1 MWRIPAP
8 LSSLSAVAA
17 SLFLCRGATASAL
30 GRVAAPLQPCL
41 RAVLRGGAGGRSN
54 RPHAPPFRQHGSVGR
69 GCDHGRRRGVDK
81 AACNWFAAGFCKYA
95 KACAARGAPCCDSE
109 RMLDLEDAWVGGR
122 QPPMA
127 AGTGT
132 VPAAKAPLPN
142 DGDPVAVECLLVLDI
157 EGGSRDVPGEDEII
171 ELPVAIVNLITRAEE
186 ARFHRFVRPSSWDRL
201 LGSEEASR
209 SRFPLSACVRACDC
223 ERPSVDVR
231 AHVHG
236 RMRACACMWGNNSAR
251 HAPQFRLDTT
261 RSSGMRIH
269 TRHTRTAA
277 PTNPSQCGV

>member
-1 MWRIPAP
+1 MRGIPAP
-8 LSSLSAVAA
+8 LSSWSAVAA

-30 GRVAAPLQPCL
+30 GRAAAPLQPCL

-69 GCDHGRRRGVDK
+69 GCDHGRRGRRRGGVDK

-95 KACAARGAPCCDSE
+95 QACAARGAPCCDSE

-127 AGTGT
+127 AESGT
-132 VPAAKAPLPN
+132 VPAEIAPRPN
-142 DGDPVAVECLLVLDI
+142 DGDSVPVECLLVLDI

-171 ELPVAIVNLITRAEE
+171 ELPVAIVNLITRVEE

-201 LGSEEASR
+201 LASEDASR
-209 SRFPLSACVRACDC
+209 SRFHRALGSAPAIVSVRPSACVRT
-223 ERPSVDVR
+223 
-231 AHVHG
+231 
-236 RMRACACMWGNNSAR
+236 CMYA
-251 HAPQFRLDTT
+251 
-261 RSSGMRIH
+261 
-269 TRHTRTAA
+269 
-277 PTNPSQCGV
+277 